1 MTSYLFIINLFIN
14 LKMSINVSFILDQF
28 DDYSDGNSIKC
39 STETFRE
46 ILNQKSNLKNKRTK
60 CSYFVWLDENRS
72 RIKDEYF
79 GDFENVTDWSFE
91 NKKNYYSS
99 KDLPL
104 DKVVKDGKPRIVS
117 LITTK
122 AGILWKALSD
132 SERIVYEEKANAL
145 KENTE
150 RVVVEQKPKKKRGRP
165 KKNTV
170 SNTIVEAVV
179 EQFKD
184 ENKTEESNVLKVE
197 EIEYNGKTY
206 YLDINNND
214 IYDPESSELVGK
226 REQGKINIK
235 C

>member
-1 MTSYLFIINLFIN
+1 MKLMLHTFTAIGLALALTACGGGGGN
-14 LKMSINVSFILDQF
+14 
-28 DDYSDGNSIKC
+28 DD
-39 STETFRE
+39 ST
-46 ILNQKSNLKNKRTK
+46 
-60 CSYFVWLDENRS
+60 
-72 RIKDEYF
+72 
-79 GDFENVTDWSFE
+79 
-91 NKKNYYSS
+91 
-99 KDLPL
+99 P
-104 DKVVKDGKPRIVS
+104 
-117 LITTK
+117 
-122 AGILWKALSD
+122 
-132 SERIVYEEKANAL
+132 
-145 KENTE
+145 
-150 RVVVEQKPKKKRGRP
+150 VVVEQKPKKKRGRP

-197 EIEYNGKTY
+197 EIEYKGKTY